1 MSSARDAANRVH
13 LSTRVASSRFDAF
26 VCAAGS
32 VHAIVVHPRAHR
44 ISPAHDGACLTRIGT
59 REMLR
64 MCNATPKPANTSESG
79 PFVSCE
85 NGVRSARR
93 TVSHTTHDTRRSAM
107 PGCAD
112 NAARQV
118 GPPRS
123 PRDVFECVRSLLR
136 GRMRRAHADSSVNQ
150 NTPPARLPHSPAALA
165 PLSRGACRQMAHA
178 LLNVR
183 QVRPEALARQQTD
196 GDTKATKP
204 GGDATRPSGATDNRP
219 LCDERVTT
227 FH

>member
-1 MSSARDAANRVH
+1 MSSARDTANRVH
-13 LSTRVASSRFDAF
+13 LSTRVASSRFAAF
-26 VCAAGS
+26 VCAACGAHAS
-32 VHAIVVHPRAHR
+32 VGLHRAHR

-85 NGVRSARR
+85 SGVRSARR
-93 TVSHTTHDTRRSAM
+93 AVSHTTHDARRSAM

-123 PRDVFECVRSLLR
+123 PRDVFECVRSPLR
-136 GRMRRAHADSSVNQ
+136 SRMRRAHADSSVNQ

-196 GDTKATKP
+196 GDAKATKP
-204 GGDATRPSGATDNRP
+204 GGDATRPSGAIDNRP

>member
-1 MSSARDAANRVH
+1 MSSARDTANGVH
-13 LSTRVASSRFDAF
+13 LSTRVASSRFAAF
-26 VCAAGS
+26 VCAACS
-32 VHAIVVHPRAHR
+32 AHATVGRPRAHR

-85 NGVRSARR
+85 SGVRSARR
-93 TVSHTTHDTRRSAM
+93 AVSHTTHDTRRSAM

-112 NAARQV
+112 NATRQV

-123 PRDVFECVRSLLR
+123 PRDMFECVRSPLR
-136 GRMRRAHADSSVNQ
+136 SRMRRAHADSSVNQ

-165 PLSRGACRQMAHA
+165 PLSRGPCRQMAHA

-196 GDTKATKP
+196 GDAKATKP
-204 GGDATRPSGATDNRP
+204 EGDATRPSGATDSP
-219 LCDERVTT
+219 LCDERVTA